1 MTTYNISGNEVELN
15 LEDGDCLMGVIVI
28 GLVKRLEGD
37 SEGIVMNVSDGLG
50 WITQRGMLDTAQ
62 EYVGITEDGD
72 DS

>member
-1 MTTYNISGNEVELN
+1 MTTYNIAGNEVELN

-37 SEGIVMNVSDGLG
+37 GEGIVMNASDGLG

-62 EYVGITEDGD
+62 EYVGIADEQD
-72 DS
+72 